1 MKFNI
6 SIPTKCRPLLLMSV
20 LTAFDQLSSGKHE
33 ISYSVGLD
41 EGDESAYEAA
51 TLASREMPVDIKF
64 VPKDVLT
71 IGGIWNFLSSQV
83 EADVYLAHVDD
94 AIPLARYWDEQIA
107 RYIAQNPALSWS
119 DIELGNQAG
128 YPIMSKAWLQA
139 NGGLCSEHFPF
150 WFCDTWFEEVFQ
162 FTFNRKM
169 LIPPNLAVGGKRGLT
184 NNLRDLD
191 FWWGFFNST
200 RRVRLLKAFELAKQ
214 FGSWQSGTYQEFLL
228 SRQAWIEAATRRDE
242 DYRKVIP
249 ELENARRDMR
259 DPSEKYMI
267 AKVNA
272 EAFLTARGTDIWSC
286 AAPLPE
292 KLAAE

>member
-1 MKFNI
+1 MKFSI
-6 SIPTKCRPLLLMSV
+6 SIPTKRRPLLLMSV

-51 TLASREMPVDIKF
+51 SLISQTMPVDIKI

-83 EADVYLAHVDD
+83 DADAYLAHVDD
-94 AIPLARYWDEQIA
+94 ALPIARYWDEQIA
-107 RYIAQNPALSWS
+107 RYLVQQPALSWC

-128 YPIMSKAWLQA
+128 YPIMTKAWLQA

-200 RRVRLLKAFELAKQ
+200 RRVRLAKAFELAKQ
-214 FGSWQSGTYQEFLL
+214 FSAWNGGTYQDFIL
-228 SRQAWIEAATRRDE
+228 SRHAWIEAATKRDE
-242 DYRKVIP
+242 QYRVLIP
-249 ELENARRDMR
+249 ELENARRDPR
-259 DPSEKYMI
+259 EPSEKYLQ

-272 EAFLTARGTDIWSC
+272 EAFLSQRGLGLWDC
-286 AAPLPE
+286 AE
-292 KLAAE
+292 KLKEAAE